1 MKKQN
6 VLIIGAGVAGMEAS
20 QLLTEAGHKVYLV
33 EKESLIGGQTIKFE
47 EVYPNMECSTCMVS
61 PKQQEILQ
69 NENIDLLLLSEVKEV
84 NGTAGEFKVKVKKKA
99 SYVSLANCIGCGAC
113 YEPCPVS
120 LDNYFEEGL
129 TKMKAI
135 AVPCAGALPN
145 VPAIDAENC
154 LRLNGKKKE
163 CR

>member
-47 EVYPNMECSTCMVS
+47 EVYPNMECSTCMVA

-69 NENIDLLLLSEVKEV
+69 NENIELLLLSEVKEV

-99 SYVSLANCIGCGAC
+99 SYVSL
-113 YEPCPVS
+113 
-120 LDNYFEEGL
+120 
-129 TKMKAI
+129 
-135 AVPCAGALPN
+135 
-145 VPAIDAENC
+145 
-154 LRLNGKKKE
+154 
-163 CR
+163 